1 MFIFTLILINY
12 LNPMDWNTRI
22 FNEQSTESFKELSLE
37 IFHFQVKNN
46 PVYKNY
52 LHYLGVDTV
61 SITQIEDIPYL
72 PIELFKSH
80 EVICEPNNR
89 EAFYTSSGT
98 GGIQSKHIVHDLS
111 IYEDSFIKGFEY
123 FYGDIK
129 EYAVLA
135 LLPSYMERTGSSLI
149 YMCEK
154 LIQLSKN
161 EESGFYLNEH
171 ELLFETLK
179 KLESQSKKTLLIGVS
194 FGLLDFTENYSLD
207 LKNTVVMETGG
218 MKGRRKEMIRQ
229 ELHRILG
236 KGFRVQKIHSE
247 YGMTELLSQAYSQG
261 NSLFKCPPW
270 MQVSCRDTNDPL
282 SINKTKGGL
291 NVIDLANVHSCSFIA
306 TQDLGRIHE
315 NGDFEVLGRFDT
327 SDIRGCNLMVL

>member
-1 MFIFTLILINY
+1 MHWNLKIFKNHTK
-12 LNPMDWNTRI
+12 
-22 FNEQSTESFKELSLE
+22 ESFTGLALE
-37 IFHFQVKNN
+37 VFKFQAKNN
-46 PVYKNY
+46 TIYHNY
-52 LHYLGVDTV
+52 IKHLGLDIS
-61 SITQIEDIPYL
+61 SITKMEDIPYL

-80 EVICEPNNR
+80 EVICEPNNKVVT
-89 EAFYTSSGT
+89 YTSSGT

-129 EYAVLA
+129 EYTVLA
-135 LLPSYMERTGSSLI
+135 LLPSYIERTGSSLI

-154 LIQLSKN
+154 LIQLSKK

-171 ELLFETLK
+171 ELLFKTLK
-179 KLESQSKKTLLIGVS
+179 KLEAQNKKTLLIGVS

-229 ELHRILG
+229 ELHEILG
-236 KGFRVQKIHSE
+236 NGFGVQKIHSE
-247 YGMTELLSQAYSQG
+247 YGMTELLSQAYSLG
-261 NSLFKCPPW
+261 ESFKCPPW
-270 MQVSCRDTNDPL
+270 MRVSCRDINDPL
-282 SINKTKGGL
+282 SVNKTKGGL
-291 NVIDLANVHSCSFIA
+291 NVIDLANIHSCSFIA

-315 NGDFEVLGRFDT
+315 DESFEVLGRFDT